1 MEKLM
6 KKLTEFIAKIVDMK
20 KELMNNDLRQKQAFK
35 AVQDDRQLR
44 LDQE

>member
-6 KKLTEFIAKIVDMK
+6 KKLTEHLTKIVDMK

>member
-6 KKLTEFIAKIVDMK
+6 KKLTEYLAKIVDMK
-20 KELMNNDLRQKQAFK
+20 KEFLNNDLRQKQAFK
-35 AVQDDRQLR
+35 AVLDDRQLR